1 MPGTQRGTVRNMVMT
16 IYSVPPE
23 WEAIKSKIK
32 YFAYAQETC
41 PETGNIHLQGFAQA
55 WDKMRLAQW
64 RDLFP
69 NIHMEPMMGT
79 FRENRAYCSKEGQL
93 VEFGEK
99 PNENGIKTTIIN
111 FKRKIDA
118 GEQVLDIADSE
129 DYFPTFLQY
138 RNGFK
143 EYASYKRHKRL
154 RKDRTEPE
162 VYVRIGPPGTGKTR
176 WMDEQ
181 FGLDGWNFAPD
192 NTGKWFDG
200 CDCDVVL
207 FDDVSVD
214 AIPPLD
220 TFKKLLDRYGSK
232 QPTKGG
238 YLWWHPKVIVLTS
251 NSHPKD
257 WWPNA
262 TAFDFG
268 AIERRIKEIVVV
280 E

>member
-1 MPGTQRGTVRNMVMT
+1 MPGTVRNMVMT

-23 WEAIKSKIK
+23 WEAIKGKIK

-99 PNENGIKTTIIN
+99 PNENGVKTSIIN
-111 FKRKIDA
+111 FKRKIDEGA
-118 GEQVLDIADSE
+118 QVLDIADSE
-129 DYFPTFLQY
+129 DYFPTYLQY
-138 RNGFK
+138 RNGLK
-143 EYASYKRHKRL
+143 EYASYKRARRMQH
-154 RKDRTEPE
+154 DRDAPK

-181 FGLDGWNFAPD
+181 FGFDGWVSAPD

-200 CDCDVVL
+200 CDRDVIL
-207 FDDVSVD
+207 FDDVQVG
-214 AIPPLD
+214 AVPTLD
-220 TFKKLLDRYGSK
+220 VFKRLTDRYPINV
-232 QPTKGG
+232 QVKGAFIT
-238 YLWWHPKVIVLTS
+238 WKPKVIVFTS
-251 NSHPKD
+251 NSHPFE
-257 WWPNA
+257 WWPNLSE
-262 TAFDFG
+262 FDKG
-268 AIERRIKEIVVV
+268 AIERRLTEVVVV